1 MRSQVGKIE
10 FNHGS
15 TIRQLKPN
23 VVGST
28 RIICKYC
35 KESYVAYKKS
45 RTHCRKTSCRSK
57 EIKNQLLNLEYFVG
71 LFCKNK
77 IEASIELRFPGND
90 KLSTDAKINSVIH
103 LVNSFKDNNND
114 IIGVGLPEL
123 VNYFRP
129 ILWKGV
135 KGNFVI
141 RILRNGTIDPTI
153 LNETFT
159 KISEPVVIGNDIIIT
174 GPAEKLDNIPKEVK

>member
-10 FNHGS
+10 FGHSS
-15 TIRQLKPN
+15 TVRELKPKI
-23 VVGST
+23 VGST
-28 RIICKYC
+28 KITCKYC
-35 KESYVAYKKS
+35 KEPYVAYKKN

-57 EIKNQLLNLEYFVG
+57 EIKNQLSNLEYFIG

-90 KLSTDAKINSVIH
+90 KLSTDAKINSVVH
-103 LVNSFKDNNND
+103 LDNSSKKNNND
-114 IIGVGLPEL
+114 ILGVGLSVL

-141 RILRNGTIDPTI
+141 RILKNGTIDPEI

-159 KISEPVVIGNDIIIT
+159 KIKDPVVIGNDIMID
-174 GPAEKLDNIPKEVK
+174 GSKEKLCNTPKEVV